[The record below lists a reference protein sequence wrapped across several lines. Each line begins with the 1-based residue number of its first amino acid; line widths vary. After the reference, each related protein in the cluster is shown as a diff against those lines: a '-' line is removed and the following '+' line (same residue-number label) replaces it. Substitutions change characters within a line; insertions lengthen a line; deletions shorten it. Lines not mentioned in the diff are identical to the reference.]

1 MVMLGLA
8 LIGILAIGGC
18 AHLLPSGSSE
28 VLPAP
33 PATVAK
39 AVEGGSIPAE
49 QLLLVISQGEQ
60 SSRATLYVL
69 ERSGN
74 GWIPKSE
81 SIPAMIGRTG
91 FARPGEKREG
101 DGHTPSGLFPLES
114 VFGYAPS
121 VQTRMPY
128 RQATAQDIWVDD
140 VNSPDYNTWKRKGE
154 SGAKSFEEMKLPDA
168 SYRHGVVIGYNRNPI
183 VVGKGSAIFL
193 HVWRGDGRPTAG
205 CVAIDEQELIRIIG
219 WLDPAKQ
226 PMILMGNRSDL
237 ASLPGLAGLAQT
249 R

>member
-8 LIGILAIGGC
+8 MIGVMAIGGC
-18 AHLLPSGSSE
+18 AHLLPSESSE

-33 PATVAK
+33 PAVVK
-39 AVEGGSIPAE
+39 AMEAASIPAG

-74 GWIPKSE
+74 GWTSRGE

-128 RQATAQDIWVDD
+128 RQATARDIWVDD
-140 VNSPDYNTWKRKGE
+140 VNSPDYNTWQRKGE
-154 SGAKSFEEMKLPDA
+154 SRAKSFEEMKLPDA

-205 CVAIDEQELIRIIG
+205 CVAIDEQALIRIIG

-237 ASLPGLAGLAQT
+237 ASLPGLAGLAQP